1 MRAPRSQVLRITA
14 RLLILEIVAFL
25 AFAVLAGAG
34 ILAWRLSQGPID
46 LEFIRPQVERSIAD
60 ARGGQPVHIEKLA
73 LEWVRDRGRV
83 EAVARG
89 FTAMDKKNQVTF
101 RADRAMIALDSGS
114 LLSFKVHPRQ
124 IRLESG
130 AATVVRSADGVWTLA
145 DVVFAQ
151 EPAASDKPF
160 DPIRDINWPTLATP
174 IRALISAGAFEQ
186 VELVD
191 FHLDVDDRKSHN
203 VWSAAPVAG
212 VWKATKEGVSL
223 NLDVTLGNAIAGEP
237 NRIRI
242 ALVSDGKVERAAG
255 RVTVDGVD
263 PVSVAKMF
271 GYSGDAFTSGKPA
284 SAGFSVSATE
294 KAGLQST
301 SLSLSDVTG
310 NLRVGE
316 SNIALKNLSFD
327 AAYDPATKHIDLKS
341 LTIDSDWL
349 SGSFTG
355 EVDAAAIM
363 RGDEATPTPFKLS
376 GTGVT
381 IDARPVFEKP
391 WPIASAAI
399 EGSLAL
405 NQSKLIFTRVE
416 AVTGKLNATA
426 SGEVWL
432 GGTNEAPEVGV
443 RGQAVGTGEITPRQ
457 VLDFWPVELGAGA
470 RDWVRDRITAGTAT
484 KALFNVDWPP
494 GATAKGYLPDEAL
507 SLEFHVADA
516 SVIAVTDLP
525 AITGVAGI
533 GHLKGNSLTFDATS
547 GALGGWQLSG
557 AKVNLPRFSPVGAM
571 MEVSTVGKG
580 ELGNLLRVIEK
591 SQFAFGSRYGLDVNQ
606 IAGNGDIDLNLRM
619 PMVEVIKP
627 EDVLFSI
634 RGNFHQVRMPDLMG
648 DFGLANTAMTLD
660 LSEKGVVAA
669 GTGEFGPAPVTFE
682 WKEGAVVGGDGGVL
696 LVAKARATPDLLNAF
711 GLAARNIM
719 QGEAAVELRASGPG
733 GRNFDSITANVD
745 LTKAQLDVT
754 EVGWSKKLGAPASGS
769 FRYGSDSDGAIL
781 TGNIRADGLELTG
794 EAQLDATGGINGLDI
809 ERLYSKDT
817 VDLRGAISRRKD
829 GGYRIALNG
838 PYLDASPYMDGFLDM
853 SGAGKSATTP
863 VGGPGDPGP
872 TYDVLLNVDRLKL
885 RDNADMRNARI
896 ALLIGDEGPKSGTI
910 TGELDKGKTMS
921 VALGST
927 NEVRNVSVKADDA
940 GFAARVLLKAD
951 YLIGGKLA
959 FDGKFSGADG
969 DALVTMSNVRLKD
982 APLVAQLFSLAS
994 LQGLA
999 DVLSGDGVMFTEVNA
1014 PVKFVGGRIDF
1025 PGMRATGPAMGITAR
1040 GWIAPESGELSLDGV
1055 LAPSL
1060 IGANAVLGALPII
1073 GDLFVSRQGE
1083 GMFAPTYSV
1092 RGTFARANI
1101 SINPV
1106 AALTPGVLRRIF
1118 ENPAEPP
1125 PTSTTASN

>member
-1 MRAPRSQVLRITA
+1 MRISA
-14 RLLILEIVAFL
+14 RLLILEIIAFV

-46 LEFIRPQVERSIAD
+46 LEFVRHQVERSIAD
-60 ARGGQPVHIEKLA
+60 ARGGQPVHIDKLA

-89 FTAMDKKNQVTF
+89 FTAMDKTRNVTF

-124 IRLESG
+124 LRLEKG
-130 AATVVRSADGVWTLA
+130 TATVVRSADGVWTLA

-203 VWSAAPVAG
+203 VWSASPVAG

-223 NLDVTLGNAIAGEP
+223 SLDITLANAIAGEP

-242 ALVSDGKVERAAG
+242 ALASDGKVERAAG
-255 RVTVDGVD
+255 RVTVEGVD
-263 PVSVAKMF
+263 PVSVARMF

-294 KAGLQST
+294 KGGLQST

-310 NLRVGE
+310 MIRLGE
-316 SNIALKNLSFD
+316 SNVALKNLAFD
-327 AAYDPATKHIDLKS
+327 AAYDPATKRIDLKS
-341 LTIDSDWL
+341 LTIDSDWVT
-349 SGSFTG
+349 GSFTG

-376 GTGVT
+376 GTGLSV
-381 IDARPVFEKP
+381 DARPVFEKP
-391 WPIASAAI
+391 WSIETAAI
-399 EGSLAL
+399 EGALAL
-405 NQSKLIFTRVE
+405 NQSKLILTKAD
-416 AVTGKLNATA
+416 AVIGKLNASA
-426 SGEVWL
+426 SGEVWI
-432 GGTNEAPEVGV
+432 GGKADAPEVGV
-443 RGQAVGTGEITPRQ
+443 KGQAVGTGEITPRQ
-457 VLDFWPVELGAGA
+457 VLDFWPVDLGAGA

-484 KALFNVDWPP
+484 KALFNIDWPP
-494 GATAKGYLPDEAL
+494 GATSKGYLPDEAL
-507 SLEFHVADA
+507 SLEFHVVNA
-516 SVIAVTDLP
+516 AVKPVSDL
-525 AITGVAGI
+525 AEITGIAGV
-533 GHLKGNSLTFDATS
+533 GRLKGNSLTFDATS
-547 GALGGWQLSG
+547 GTLGGWQLSG
-557 AKVNLPRFSPVGAM
+557 AKVNLPRFWPGGAM
-571 MEVSTVGKG
+571 MEVTTAGKG
-580 ELGNLLRVIEK
+580 ELGNLLRTIEQ
-591 SQFAFGSRYGLDVNQ
+591 SEFAFGARYGLDVNQ
-606 IAGNGDIDLNLRM
+606 IAGNGSIDLNIRQ
-619 PMVEVIKP
+619 PMIDVVKP

-634 RGNFHQVRMPDLMG
+634 KGDFQQVRMADLMG
-648 DFGLANTAMTLD
+648 DFGLANTAMTFD
-660 LSEKGVVAA
+660 LSEKGVVAK
-669 GTGEFGPAPVTFE
+669 GVGEFGPAPVTFE
-682 WKEGAVVGGDGGVL
+682 WKEGAVAGEDGGAL
-696 LVAKARATPDLLNAF
+696 LVANARATPDLLNAF

-719 QGEAAVELRASGPG
+719 QGEATVELRASGPG
-733 GRNFDSITANVD
+733 GRNFDAISANVD
-745 LTKAQLDVT
+745 LTKAQLDVADF
-754 EVGWSKKLGAPASGS
+754 GWSKKLGATATGS
-769 FRYGSDSDGAIL
+769 FRYGSDASGAIL
-781 TGNIRADGLELTG
+781 TGNVRADGLEITG

-809 ERLYSKDT
+809 ERIYSKDSI
-817 VDLRGAISRRKD
+817 DLHGAVSRRKD

-838 PYLDASPYMDGFLDM
+838 PYLDASPYMDGVLDM
-853 SGAGKSATTP
+853 SGAGKDTTVP
-863 VGGPGDPGP
+863 VGGPGEPGP
-872 TYDVLLNVDRLKL
+872 TYDVQLNVERLKL
-885 RDNADMRNARI
+885 RDNAAIGNARV
-896 ALLIGDEGPKSGTI
+896 ALIIDDEGPKSGTI
-910 TGELDKGKTMS
+910 TGEIDKDRDMS
-921 VALGST
+921 VTLGSADG
-927 NEVRNVSVKADDA
+927 VRSVLVKSDDA

-951 YLIGGKLA
+951 YLIGGKMT
-959 FDGKFSGADG
+959 FDGKFAGTDG
-969 DALVTMSNVRLKD
+969 NALVTMSNVRLKD

-999 DVLSGDGVMFTEVNA
+999 DVLSGEGVMFTEVNA
-1014 PVKFVGGRIDF
+1014 PVKFVGSRIDL
-1025 PGMRATGPAMGITAR
+1025 PGMRATGPAMGLTAR

-1125 PTSTTASN
+1125 PTSATASVE